1 VDLELR
7 ARGQYFA
14 SPLETLVIPVAKL
27 LKPVIERESPM
38 NVDWL
43 EVLVIKIIANLNA
56 LPHPES
62 IVTNP
67 HNAQ

>member
-1 VDLELR
+1 M
-7 ARGQYFA
+7 
-14 SPLETLVIPVAKL
+14 PLETLVIPVAKF

-38 NVDWL
+38 NGDWL

-56 LPHPES
+56 LPHLES
-62 IVTNP
+62 IGTNP